1 MTLCPLILLTLIGIW
16 GWAVA
21 PAPTL
26 TFCSGL
32 TCSSSGDYL
41 SFLAVRFVKTG
52 EPSFFDFGIRL
63 SQAEMVIINK
73 RAHRVSTIPIALG
86 RTTNMGS
93 VPQKAAWA
101 NGDRLI
107 VETRVSGQI
116 KGWRVYTSRGILTGE
131 IALDIGLA
139 SCREWA
145 ISPDGRYLAYIAST
159 AGTSS
164 PDYLIVRL
172 LDTGRIVCR
181 LPLDFLADEVVWSA
195 SGSKRLAAVGTEFI
209 LVCDLF
215 QQPGGREQLATHRMR
230 RRSGGK
236 IVLTDDQILDVYDM
250 GISILRA
257 DNGEPVPI
265 SKAELQHL
273 AFAPQGKRFAAVHLI
288 GVPSRS
294 RELVVGEFAS
304 GRLLFMRAVPV
315 DDEVTGICW
324 SPGGDKVFYLTAEG
338 KLRTWRVV
346 QTGASK
352 R

>member
-1 MTLCPLILLTLIGIW
+1 MTRSMLNLLIGKW
-16 GWAVA
+16 SWS
-21 PAPTL
+21 PAPTSTRIIL
-26 TFCSGL
+26 CYGLNCSP
-32 TCSSSGDYL
+32 SGNYL
-41 SFLAVRFVKTG
+41 SFHTLWLSKTG
-52 EPSFFDFGIRL
+52 EEPILLFNLGLRL
-63 SQAEMVIINK
+63 LRSEIVIVN
-73 RAHRVSTIPIALG
+73 RRGHRVSTIPISLG
-86 RTTNMGS
+86 RTTNMDS

-181 LPLDFLADEVVWSA
+181 LPLDFFADEVVWSA

-215 QQPGGREQLATHRMR
+215 QQPGGREQLATHRMM

-236 IVLTDDQILDVYDM
+236 IVLTDDQILSVYDM

-294 RELVVGEFAS
+294 RELVVGEFANE
-304 GRLLFMRAVPV
+304 RLLFTRRMPV
-315 DDEVTGICW
+315 RDDITGICW
-324 SPGGDKVFYLTAEG
+324 SADGSEVFCLTDNG
-338 KLRTWRVV
+338 QLRMWRAV
-346 QTGASK
+346 
-352 R
+352 